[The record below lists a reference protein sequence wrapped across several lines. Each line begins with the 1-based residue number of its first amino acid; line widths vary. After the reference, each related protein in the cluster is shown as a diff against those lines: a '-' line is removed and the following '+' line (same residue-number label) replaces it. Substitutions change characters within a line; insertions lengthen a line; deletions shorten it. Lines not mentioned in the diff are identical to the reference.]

1 MFSKIEDVGFSD
13 PNVGNQHQ
21 VPMEMF
27 VYSKNMYNRPG
38 YFGARYHRERD
49 KFYPISQYSLIY

>member
-13 PNVGNQHQ
+13 PNFGNQHQ

-27 VYSKNMYNRPG
+27 VYSRNIYNSNTKNAIALVGP
-38 YFGARYHRERD
+38 EC
-49 KFYPISQYSLIY
+49 